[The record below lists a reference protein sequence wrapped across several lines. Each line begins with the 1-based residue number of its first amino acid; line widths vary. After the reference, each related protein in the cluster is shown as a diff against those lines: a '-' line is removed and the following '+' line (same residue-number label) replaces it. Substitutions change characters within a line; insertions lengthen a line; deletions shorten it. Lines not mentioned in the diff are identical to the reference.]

1 MASKRPHSYPLEFRN
16 KVIELV
22 RSGRKPD
29 DLAVE
34 FKLARQTIHNWIK
47 SDDLNAG
54 RRNDGITSDERAE
67 LTKLRKENKQ
77 LRVEREIL
85 SKAAAWFAQETNVV
99 GKKSTDS

>member
-16 KVIELV
+16 KIVELA
-22 RSGRKPD
+22 RAGRNPD
-29 DLAVE
+29 ELAVE
-34 FKLARQTIHNWIK
+34 FKLARQTVRNWIK
-47 SDDLNAG
+47 RDDLDAG
-54 RRNDGITSDERAE
+54 RRNDGVTSEERAE
-67 LTKLRKENKQ
+67 LVKLRKENKQ